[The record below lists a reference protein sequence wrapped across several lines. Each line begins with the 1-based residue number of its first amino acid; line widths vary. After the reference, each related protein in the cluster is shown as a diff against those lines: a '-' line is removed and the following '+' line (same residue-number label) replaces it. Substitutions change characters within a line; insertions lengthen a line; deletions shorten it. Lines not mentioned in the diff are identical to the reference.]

1 MVLRLIREHAWA
13 PRILVY
19 YLRALG
25 IILLIRA
32 LFHWMSVLGM
42 NSWFSTAFLDMEMP
56 WRIMTVY
63 FAALDAIA
71 AVGLWFGAVW
81 GVAGFLFAAVT
92 EVVMHLVFPDMF
104 GTHQTAVVFDFVAV
118 IVYVL
123 LAWWAGTPENIGE
136 LLRLPPE

>member
-1 MVLRLIREHAWA
+1 MVLRLIREQAWA

-19 YLRALG
+19 YLR
-25 IILLIRA
+25 ILAIVMLVRA
-32 LFHWMSVLGM
+32 LIHWMSVLGIDTGLYAPFEEM
-42 NSWFSTAFLDMEMP
+42 NLP
-56 WRIMTVY
+56 WQVMTVY

-71 AVGLWFGAVW
+71 CVGLWFGAVW

-92 EVVMHLVFPDMF
+92 EIVMHMIFTDLF
-104 GTHQTAVVFDFVAV
+104 GPNQAVVVFDVAGVV
-118 IVYVL
+118 IYLL

>member
-19 YLRALG
+19 YLRVLG
-25 IILLIRA
+25 IILLVRA

-42 NSWFSTAFLDMEMP
+42 NTWFSTAFLDMGLP
-56 WRIMTVY
+56 WQIMTVY

-92 EVVMHLVFPDMF
+92 EIVMHLVFPEIF
-104 GTHQTAVVFDFVAV
+104 GPHQTAVVFDFVSVV
-118 IVYVL
+118 IYVL

>member
-1 MVLRLIREHAWA
+1 MVLRLIREQAWA

-19 YLRALG
+19 YLRVLG
-25 IILLIRA
+25 MIMLVRA
-32 LFHWMSVLGM
+32 LFHWMGVLGM
-42 NSWFSTAFLDMEMP
+42 ETVFSSPFLDMTLS
-56 WRIMTVY
+56 WQIMTVY

-92 EVVMHLVFPDMF
+92 EVVMHWIFPDIF
-104 GTHQTAVVFDFVAV
+104 GTNQTAVVFD
-118 IVYVL
+118 IVSVTIYIL

>member
-104 GTHQTAVVFDFVAV
+104 GNTSDGGRFRLRGGDRLRPSGLVGG
-118 IVYVL
+118 Y
-123 LAWWAGTPENIGE
+123 AGKHRRAPSSST
-136 LLRLPPE
+136 